1 MKIQCENCGKK
12 YRLDEGKIKG
22 NSVKLRC
29 RTCENIMV
37 VEKPAPKTEDLVDF
51 GAIAASPQVKPAT
64 DSEMQFDDKPAETTD
79 TGSYSGTES
88 APKKIRFGLFFK
100 IAILMLVASLLWSSK
115 NGHFILSRFAA

>member
-12 YRLDEGKIKG
+12 YKFDEGKIKG

-29 RTCENIMV
+29 RACENIMV

-51 GAIAASPQVKPAT
+51 GAIAASPQVNGPAT
-64 DSEMQFDDKPAETTD
+64 DTEVQFDDKPAETTD

-88 APKKIRFGLFFK
+88 APKKIRFGLSGSQQPGGR
-100 IAILMLVASLLWSSK
+100 MD
-115 NGHFILSRFAA
+115 R

>member
-51 GAIAASPQVKPAT
+51 GAIAASPQENRPAT
-64 DSEMQFDDKPAETTD
+64 DTKVQSNDKSAEAAD
-79 TGSYSGTES
+79 TGSYSEAES
-88 APKKIRFGLFFK
+88 PPKKIRFEIGR
-100 IAILMLVASLLWSSK
+100 AHV
-115 NGHFILSRFAA
+115 